1 MNIVQFLQSSGA
13 HFSVHEHPVTYSSQ
27 QLAAAEHVS
36 GHAVAKGVVVQTDQ
50 APILCVLP
58 ASYQVDLPRLG
69 RAIHAKGCHLAT
81 ERDLARIFP
90 DVEVGAEPPF
100 GKPYG
105 LRTVVDQHLADCATV
120 TFNAGTHD
128 HAIQMPFDEYAKLA
142 EAEVVDFCTRS

>member
-1 MNIVQFLQSSGA
+1 MNVVQFLQSSGA
-13 HFSVHEHPVTYSSQ
+13 HFSVHEHPITYSSQ

-105 LRTVVDQHLADCATV
+105 LRTVVDTHLANCATV

-128 HAIQMPFDEYAKLA
+128 QAIQMPFDEYAKLA